1 VGDLKGAADSGRTRR
16 ATICAAISPYLAYWL
31 YLRQPRVAA
40 KKLAI
45 GIGLCA
51 AAVFSVV
58 TIGTLVWSDSQD
70 DAGTIKARITMYA
83 DIAGFIVIEIWDL
96 YLLKDVRRQMKRN
109 SP

>member
-1 VGDLKGAADSGRTRR
+1 MRDLKRAADDGRTRR

-31 YLRQPRVAA
+31 YLRQPKVAA
-40 KKLAI
+40 RRLAI
-45 GIGLCA
+45 GIGLCE

-83 DIAGFIVIEIWDL
+83 DIVGFIVIEIWDL
-96 YLLKDVRRQMKRN
+96 YLLKDVRRQMKQK
-109 SP
+109 SL

>member
-1 VGDLKGAADSGRTRR
+1 MWDLKRAADNGRTRR

-31 YLRQPRVAA
+31 YLGQPRVAA

-58 TIGTLVWSDSQD
+58 TIGSLVWSDSQD
-70 DAGTIKARITMYA
+70 DASTIKSRITLYA

-96 YLLKDVRRQMKRN
+96 YLLKEVRRQMKQD
-109 SP
+109 SS